1 MSHSV
6 LILDDDYDLRTT
18 LSDIMH
24 LMCDA
29 ECLVIP
35 DFASLEQAGERALAC
50 EVAIIDVNLGAG
62 KPNGVDA
69 YRWLVAHGFSGRIVF
84 LTGHAAASS
93 LVKEAIESG
102 TAEFVQKPASIR
114 TLCRFLGERPT

>member
-1 MSHSV
+1 V
-6 LILDDDYDLRTT
+6 LIVDDDYDLRTT

-29 ECLVIP
+29 DCLVFP
-35 DFASLEQAGERALAC
+35 DVASLENAGERALAC

-69 YRWLVAHGFSGRIVF
+69 YHWLVRHGFTGRIVF
-84 LTGHAAASS
+84 LTGHAGAST
-93 LVKEAIESG
+93 LVKDAVDAG

-114 TLCRFLGERPT
+114 TLCRFLEERPR